1 MAVRFTV
8 GLDAQPFL
16 GQEAIAHGRMTPWEL
31 RMNHR
36 HVYRNVYLPK
46 SARITAVGRAKAAW
60 LWCGGDATL
69 VGISAAA
76 LHGTKWIDGHL
87 AAEICRRDRRHPP
100 GIAVHTY
107 ALGDDDA
114 CWVDGVRVTTP
125 GRTAFDIGRRLLADR
140 SIPLLDALLRATST
154 TVADVVEFADT
165 RPGVRG
171 RARLLSALALV
182 DPGAESP
189 QETRL
194 RLLFVR
200 AGLPLPQT
208 QLCFTLES
216 AKRIRFDMGWPEWK
230 VAVEYDGIQHW
241 DDADQ
246 REWDIERIA
255 ILESLGWAIVRV
267 SAKML
272 SRPGVIV
279 ERVKSKLRQAGW
291 PG

>member
-8 GLDAQPFL
+8 DVAAEPFL
-16 GQEAIAHGRMTPWEL
+16 GQEAVAHGRMTAWEL
-31 RMNHR
+31 RTNNR
-36 HVYRNVYLPK
+36 RVYRNVYVPK
-46 SARITAVGRAKAAW
+46 SERLTAAARAKAAW
-60 LWCGGDATL
+60 LWSGGDATL

-76 LHGTKWIDGHL
+76 VLGTKWIDGHV

-107 ALGDDDA
+107 ALCDDDI
-114 CWVDGVRVTTP
+114 CWVDGMQLTTP
-125 GRTAFDIGRRLLADR
+125 ERTAFDIGRRLLADR
-140 SIPLLDALLRATST
+140 SIPVLDALLQATNRS
-154 TVADVVEFADT
+154 VVDIVEFADT

-171 RARLLSALALV
+171 RGRLFSALAFV

-200 AGLPLPQT
+200 GGLPRIET
-208 QLCFTLES
+208 QIGFTLES
-216 AKRIRFDMGWPEWK
+216 GKRIRVDMGWPEWK

-246 REWDIERIA
+246 RSWDIDRIA
-255 ILESLGWAIVRV
+255 ILESLGWAVVRV
-267 SAKML
+267 SAAML
-272 SRPGVIV
+272 SRPHVII
-279 ERVKSKLRQAGW
+279 ERVKGKLRQAGW